1 MCGHEN
7 PQGASFCLSCGT
19 ASIGYA
25 QTPPPPQGLPATC
38 NACGTSNPPGM
49 KFCRNCGTTLPA
61 PAGAPTAPPLF
72 GGPGGPGGGGF
83 PPGPPPGFSQG
94 PPGPPPGM
102 GLPPPGP
109 LGNPPGGPGAMPF
122 GPPPG
127 GPPPGAP
134 PQGFDGAGFGGPP
147 PGRPGIPPS
156 MMPGGA
162 PGYGADAG
170 YASTLAAPPSAYSG
184 HGNQASGPVPTPPP
198 SANAGIVQCPRCNA
212 QTPGSFAYCQQC
224 GLHLPA
230 VAPTDPGGAVRAGS
244 LGASAAAAV
253 GASVDPQGATMAVPG
268 EAARPMIAS
277 LQAQAQAA
285 RAPSSAGA
293 TWGTAILVNRDG
305 SDGERFPL
313 TGDHVEIG
321 RVGATIAFEQDRFL
335 ARSHARIER
344 DGNSAR
350 IVCLDVLNGVF
361 RKLELPIDLED
372 GAVLLVGREVL
383 RFELVEA
390 DERDAD
396 PLVQH
401 GVALFGSPPRAPWA
415 RLSEL
420 LPSGALRDI
429 RHLNGEEVVIGREE
443 GELVF
448 RDDAFMSRRH
458 AAINWDGQRARLT
471 DLGSSNGTFVRLS
484 GTSSL
489 RHRDHLRMGDQLFR
503 IELT

>member
-1 MCGHEN
+1 
-7 PQGASFCLSCGT
+7 
-19 ASIGYA
+19 
-25 QTPPPPQGLPATC
+25 
-38 NACGTSNPPGM
+38 
-49 KFCRNCGTTLPA
+49 
-61 PAGAPTAPPLF
+61 
-72 GGPGGPGGGGF
+72 
-83 PPGPPPGFSQG
+83 
-94 PPGPPPGM
+94 
-102 GLPPPGP
+102 
-109 LGNPPGGPGAMPF
+109 
-122 GPPPG
+122 
-127 GPPPGAP
+127 
-134 PQGFDGAGFGGPP
+134 
-147 PGRPGIPPS
+147 

-162 PGYGADAG
+162 PAYGADPG
-170 YASTLAAPPSAYSG
+170 FASTLAAPPSPYTSPGSG
-184 HGNQASGPVPTPPP
+184 ATPLPP
-198 SANAGIVQCPRCNA
+198 AMAGTVQCPRCTA
-212 QTPGSFAYCQQC
+212 QTPGTFAYCQQC

-230 VAPTDPGGAVRAGS
+230 VAPTDPGGAVRPGATPQPGS

-253 GASVDPQGATMAVPG
+253 GSVVDPQGATMAVPG

-277 LQAQAQAA
+277 LQAQAQT
-285 RAPSSAGA
+285 RAPSSANSPT

-313 TGDHVEIG
+313 TNEHVDIG
-321 RVGATIAFEQDRFL
+321 RVGATISFEQDRFL

-344 DGNSAR
+344 DGNGAR
-350 IVCLDVLNGVF
+350 VVCLDGLNGVF

-372 GAVLLVGREVL
+372 GTVLLVGREVL
-383 RFELVEA
+383 RFERVDD

-420 LPSGALRDI
+420 LPSGAVRDI
-429 RHLNGEEVVIGREE
+429 RHLNGEEIVIGREE
-443 GELVF
+443 GDLVF

-484 GTSSL
+484 GTTAL

-503 IELT
+503 VELI